1 MFFSHCNMRCLYC
14 QNYRWSQQHEGK
26 PLRETQLVSLLESLY
41 AGGCH
46 NWNLVT
52 PAPWLPHIET
62 ALDTLR
68 GRDIRLP
75 VVYNTSGYE
84 SVTTLAAA
92 DEWTDI
98 YLTDLR
104 YADPVTAAEGS
115 QAADYVSVAR
125 EALLHMWRRKGTLET
140 DDGDIALRGV
150 ICRIL
155 VLPGRAGEALANLHW
170 LAHHAGTEI
179 AVSLMAQYT
188 PAWQA
193 RDRSGWDRSLTEE
206 EYRQV
211 SDGMEEL
218 GFTNGWIQD
227 VGAASA
233 PPLLGY
239 NMQAAAPPP
248 ELAAG

>member
-1 MFFSHCNMRCLYC
+1 MRCLYC
-14 QNYRWSQQHEGK
+14 QNYRWSQQGEGQT
-26 PLRETQLVSLLESLY
+26 LGEGQLVSLLEQLY
-41 AGGCH
+41 RKGCH

-52 PAPWLPHIET
+52 PAPWIPDIET
-62 ALDTLR
+62 ALDILR

-84 SVTTLAAA
+84 STATLAAA

-104 YADPVTAAEGS
+104 YADSATAAEGS
-115 QAADYVSVAR
+115 QASDYVQVAR
-125 EALLHMWRRKGTLET
+125 EALRYMWRRKGALQT
-140 DDGDIALRGV
+140 DEDEIALRGV

-155 VLPGRAGEALANLHW
+155 VLPGRAAEALANLNW
-170 LAHHAGTEI
+170 LARHVGTDI

-193 RDRSGWDRSLTEE
+193 RERLGWDRSLTEE
-206 EYRQV
+206 EYLQV
-211 SDGMEEL
+211 SDGMTEL

-227 VGAASA
+227 VETAAA
-233 PPLLGY
+233 APLLGY
-239 NMQAAAPPP
+239 NMQAAELPPD
-248 ELAAG
+248 LAAG